1 MKKILLVLCALLI
14 TSAACADIIIQMDYE
29 GIGFSAYELGG
40 NCNPQIT
47 PRKGSEFTTFNGFTL
62 SSVLYEFNSDRD
74 EPVHFYTGFDAGF
87 CNMGAAAFA
96 VGGYSITSPKFGN
109 CVLDINTV
117 LKLGGCFGITN
128 AFYPSAQ
135 IDTVFTIM
143 KADRKGP
150 FAGVGITTQTIDLTF
165 PALFKDD
172 YYVENYTGLIFT
184 AGWRF

>member
-1 MKKILLVLCALLI
+1 MKRINCVLALICLC
-14 TSAACADIIIQMDYE
+14 TVCFADIIIQTDYE

-128 AFYPSAQ
+128 DFYPSAQ
-135 IDTVFTIM
+135 IDSVFTFM

-150 FAGVGITTQTIDLTF
+150 FAGVGITNQIIDLTF
-165 PALFKDD
+165 PSLSKDD
-172 YYVENYTGLIFT
+172 YYIENYAGLIFT